1 MKNIGKYIII
11 INLIILLSISCDL
24 DDKINGNGNI
34 TSTERVATEFIGII
48 LEGAGNINVYFS
60 ENYKVIV
67 TTDSN
72 IQEIITIETRNNFLY
87 IDAIRGKGINP
98 TKLTIDVYLPKLEN
112 INLNGAGNVKIINN
126 GNTLNLNLA
135 ISGTGNIEAQNYEV
149 ENVNTVISGVGD
161 IKTWVKNNL
170 TGNISGVGN
179 VYYKGNPTININI
192 SGIGNY
198 NSL

>member
-34 TSTERVATEFIGII
+34 TNTERVATEFIGII
-48 LEGAGNINVYFS
+48 LEGVGNINVYFS

-126 GNTLNLNLA
+126 GNTPNLNLA